1 MSLNR
6 LIVVALLIGSAPLL
20 ADPGWKQDKPVGG
33 VKVEWREVPG
43 TPFHEYRLTAE
54 SKQPL
59 DKLCDAVW
67 GKDAKVTGDFKKRVI
82 IKETDSE
89 RWTYEQV
96 KVPLVTDRDC
106 IMHVKLVTPASE
118 GRCLVRFDTQEHPD
132 YPPSGDHVRV
142 PMVRGHWLLE
152 PKQSGLVT
160 VTYVIYSE
168 PGGAVPAVF
177 ARGGQ
182 RDAAVNFMPAILAR
196 AGSAGE
202 AGSK

>member
-1 MSLNR
+1 MKR
-6 LIVVALLIGSAPLL
+6 LVVLSAAAVASAAPAF
-20 ADPGWKQDKPVGG
+20 ADEVWKQDKPVGG
-33 VKVEWREVPG
+33 VKVEWREVPSS
-43 TPFHEYRLTAE
+43 PFHEYRLTAE

-82 IKETDSE
+82 IKETDTE

-106 IMHVKLVTPASE
+106 IMHVKLETPASE
-118 GRCLVRFDTQEHPD
+118 GRCVVRFDTQEHPD
-132 YPPSGDHVRV
+132 YPPDKHHVRV
-142 PMVRGHWLLE
+142 PTVRGYWELTALR
-152 PKQSGLVT
+152 PGQVT

-182 RDAAVNFMPAILAR
+182 RDSAVNFMQAILAR
-196 AGSAGE
+196 AE
-202 AGSK
+202 TP